1 MSLPILTRA
10 RVLSK
15 STKDGKD
22 KDGKP
27 KTYFNIKLADTSTF
41 DSQIVGVNEEVYNAV
56 EEGQDVLL
64 GGKCGGLKEKYWYF
78 NSLVN
83 PSDVKLQD

>member
-15 STKDGKD
+15 STKEGTGKD
-22 KDGKP
+22 GSP
-27 KTYFNIKLADTSTF
+27 KIYFNVKLADTSTF
-41 DSQIVGVNEEVYNAV
+41 DSQIVGVNEEVYNSI

-78 NSLVN
+78 NSLVK
-83 PSDVKLQD
+83 PEDVKLID

>member
-15 STKDGKD
+15 STKPGKD
-22 KDGKP
+22 KDGNEKM
-27 KTYFNIKLADTSTF
+27 YYNLKLADTSTF
-41 DSQIVGVNEEVYNAV
+41 DSQIVGVTEEIFNQV
-56 EEGQDVLL
+56 EEGKDVLL

-78 NSLVN
+78 NALVN
-83 PSDVKLQD
+83 PGDVKLD